1 MEKNTNLYVL
11 NEVHKGAKM
20 GMDSIS
26 TVSKKVSEPNFK
38 DNLSFQYNQYGDI
51 LDSVNEI
58 YKKYGDIPYDN
69 NLMTDAMAWTGIQ
82 MNTLTDKSN
91 SHIADMLIQGVTMG
105 IIEGRKLLN
114 QNPNI
119 EQDVRQVL
127 NTFIKMQE
135 NNVENINLVTPT
147 SYVPQIIEA
156 IKIAKNNGAK
166 IVTLGKR
173 ILRTETAPVVLSSVI
188 MYELEEME

>member
-1 MEKNTNLYVL
+1 MKNGGNRMEKNTNLYVL

-26 TVSKKVSEPNFK
+26 TISEKVSEPNLK
-38 DNLSFQYNQYGDI
+38 DNLSFQYTQYGDI

-58 YKKYGDIPYDN
+58 YKKYGDIPKDN
-69 NLMTDAMAWTGIQ
+69 NPMNEVMSWTGIQ

-91 SHIADMLIQGVTMG
+91 SHIADMLIQGTTMS

-119 EQDVRQVL
+119 DEEVRQVL
-127 NTFIKMQE
+127 NTFVKMQE
-135 NNVENINLVTPT
+135 NNVEKLKTF
-147 SYVPQIIEA
+147 
-156 IKIAKNNGAK
+156 
-166 IVTLGKR
+166 L
-173 ILRTETAPVVLSSVI
+173 
-188 MYELEEME
+188 

>member
-26 TVSKKVSEPNFK
+26 TVSEKVSEPNFK
-38 DNLSFQYNQYGDI
+38 DNLSFQYTQYGDI

-58 YKKYGDIPYDN
+58 YKKYGTIPKDDN
-69 NLMTDAMAWTGIQ
+69 PMAEVMAWSGIQ
-82 MNTLTDKSN
+82 INTISDKSN
-91 SHIADMLIQGVTMG
+91 SHIADMLIQGTTMG

-119 EQDVRQVL
+119 DQDVRQVL
-127 NTFIKMQE
+127 DTFVKMQE
-135 NNVENINLVTPT
+135 NNVEKLKTF
-147 SYVPQIIEA
+147 
-156 IKIAKNNGAK
+156 
-166 IVTLGKR
+166 L
-173 ILRTETAPVVLSSVI
+173 
-188 MYELEEME
+188 

>member
-26 TVSKKVSEPNFK
+26 TVSQKVSEPNFK
-38 DNLSFQYNQYGDI
+38 DNLSFQYTQYGDI

-58 YKKYGDIPYDN
+58 YKKYGAIPNDN
-69 NLMTDAMAWTGIQ
+69 NPMTEAMAWTGIQ
-82 MNTLTDKSN
+82 MNTMTDKSN
-91 SHIADMLIQGVTMG
+91 SHIADMLIQGTTMG

-119 EQDVRQVL
+119 DQEVRQVL
-127 NTFIKMQE
+127 DTFVKMQE
-135 NNVENINLVTPT
+135 NNVEKLKTF
-147 SYVPQIIEA
+147 
-156 IKIAKNNGAK
+156 
-166 IVTLGKR
+166 L
-173 ILRTETAPVVLSSVI
+173 
-188 MYELEEME
+188 

>member
-26 TVSKKVSEPNFK
+26 TVSEKVSEPNFK

-51 LDSVNEI
+51 LDNINEI
-58 YKKYGDIPYDN
+58 YKKYGEIPKDDN
-69 NLMTDAMAWTGIQ
+69 AMTEAMSWMGIQ
-82 MNTLTDKSN
+82 MNTIKDKSN
-91 SHIADMLIQGVTMG
+91 SHIADMLIQGTTMG

-119 EQDVRQVL
+119 DQEVRQVL
-127 NTFIKMQE
+127 DTFVKMQE
-135 NNVENINLVTPT
+135 NNVEKLKTF
-147 SYVPQIIEA
+147 
-156 IKIAKNNGAK
+156 
-166 IVTLGKR
+166 L
-173 ILRTETAPVVLSSVI
+173 
-188 MYELEEME
+188 

>member
-26 TVSKKVSEPNFK
+26 TISEKVSEPNLK
-38 DNLSFQYNQYGDI
+38 DNLSFQYTQYGDI

-58 YKKYGDIPYDN
+58 YKKYGDIPKDN
-69 NLMTDAMAWTGIQ
+69 NPMNEVMSWTGIQ

-91 SHIADMLIQGVTMG
+91 SHIADMLIQGTTMG

-119 EQDVRQVL
+119 DEEVRQVL
-127 NTFIKMQE
+127 NTFVKMQE
-135 NNVENINLVTPT
+135 NNVEKLKTF
-147 SYVPQIIEA
+147 
-156 IKIAKNNGAK
+156 
-166 IVTLGKR
+166 L
-173 ILRTETAPVVLSSVI
+173 
-188 MYELEEME
+188 